1 MRRLWRVRHEDGRP
15 GDLILARGQRTI
27 DLLAVGLLIVLVAV
41 ALAGIAGVAHAIIW
55 AWATPVPWLV
65 RGLVTLSL
73 AAVVLIGLL
82 GWRVVR
88 ER

>member
-41 ALAGIAGVAHAIIW
+41 ALAGIVGVAHAIVW
-55 AWATPVPWLV
+55 AWATGTPWLI
-65 RGLVTLSL
+65 RGLLTLSIGT
-73 AAVVLIGLL
+73 VVLVGVV

-88 ER
+88 GR